1 MSEACLAK
9 LAPFFPFVVASV
21 LFDTTI
27 HFHAL
32 DGLLAHNLTQL
43 PIVPP
48 LLHLC
53 VLAMAGPSPMLVFA
67 VAGLD
72 RLALS
77 EPCEATKA
85 LTQITVLAARIVADN
100 WVVIT
105 MVASGVLAS
114 SLVPLPI

>member
-9 LAPFFPFVVASV
+9 LAPFLPVVVASV

-67 VAGLD
+67 VAALG

-85 LTQITVLAARIVADN
+85 LTQITVLADN